1 MTDLI
6 QKLGNLQAEAMGI
19 AADLDGLVA
28 DAASMASDDDAI
40 TLQEDIETA
49 RDDLNRLAADL
60 ELMAIDLAHYT
71 RPLIYPEDSG
81 ADYILDRLGQGFS
94 LHDAVE
100 SLMDKTDRSNIFHA
114 RCP

>member
-6 QKLGNLQAEAMGI
+6 QKLGTLQGEAMGI

-28 DAASMASDDDAI
+28 DAVSLENDDDAI
-40 TLQEDIETA
+40 TLQGDIEKA
-49 RDDLNRLAADL
+49 RDDVNRLAADL
-60 ELMAIDLAHYT
+60 ELMAIDLANYT

-81 ADYILDRLGQGFS
+81 ADYILDRLGQGLS

-100 SLMDKTDRSNIFHA
+100 ALMDKTDRSNIFHA

>member
-19 AADLDGLVA
+19 AATLDGLA
-28 DAASMASDDDAI
+28 TDAIEARSADDAI
-40 TLQEDIETA
+40 TLQGDIETA
-49 RDDLNRLAADL
+49 RDDVNCIVADL
-60 ELMAIDLAHYT
+60 EALAKDVST